1 MFKPFVCLFFENV
14 LNLSAEKTEYIVMD
28 YKHYIAE
35 RLKIDGVSVKEIEED
50 LAVPPD
56 SSMGDYALPCFKFA
70 KVLRK
75 SPVAI
80 AEELKTI
87 FPVGGEIQEVSAV
100 NGYLN
105 FKIDKQKLAQD
116 VLERILNEGKITA
129 RATRERGKRFVSTIR
144 RSISQSP
151 FISGISLRPF
161 WAAHSIAFSTFSD
174 IRRSASTT
182 SAITERSSASLFAHT
197 SIGAIERKS
206 KRAVST
212 RLTTCM

>member
-1 MFKPFVCLFFENV
+1 
-14 LNLSAEKTEYIVMD
+14 MD

-116 VLERILNEGKITA
+116 VLERILNERENYGAGDEGNGKTVCIDYSSVNIA
-129 RATRERGKRFVSTIR
+129 K
-144 RSISQSP
+144 P
-151 FISGISLRPF
+151 FHIGHL
-161 WAAHSIAFSTFSD
+161 
-174 IRRSASTT
+174 STT
-182 SAITERSSASLFAHT
+182 VLGGALYRIFNFLGYKAVGINHLGDYGTQFGKLICAYKHWGNREEVEKGGIHAINDLYVKFNNEATEEM
-197 SIGAIERKS
+197 ERE
-206 KRAVST
+206 
-212 RLTTCM
+212 